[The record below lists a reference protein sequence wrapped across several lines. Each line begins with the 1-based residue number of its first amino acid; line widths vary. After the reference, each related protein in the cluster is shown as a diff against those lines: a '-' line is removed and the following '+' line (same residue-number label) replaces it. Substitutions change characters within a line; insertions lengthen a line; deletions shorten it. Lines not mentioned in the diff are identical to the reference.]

1 LLEFSIVV
9 VTWNSA
15 PVLERLVATIEH
27 HLDPVPELI
36 VVDNAS
42 DDDPEAVVHAY
53 TSSARFVA
61 LESNLGYGAAA
72 NVGVERA
79 SAPVVVVLNPD
90 IELID
95 GSLGELAAFAMRRGA
110 LAGPRLLN
118 TDGSV
123 QPSASGSPV
132 GLWPW
137 IGAVLP
143 GRLQPEMLQRRTE
156 PWRLGHTTTVAWL
169 TGACIAAPRDVLL
182 ALGPFDP
189 AIHLLA
195 DDLDLGLRAALAAI
209 PSYLCPDVCRI
220 VHHSRASGSIAF
232 AKGTEHR
239 GAINRRAVV
248 RRVYGDRAERAGWR
262 AARANLRL
270 RLTAK
275 RALGRDASK
284 DRVALDALRSA
295 EPVPELMPPLGRE
308 R

>member
-1 LLEFSIVV
+1 MGYSIVV

-27 HLDPVPELI
+27 HLAPLPELI

-42 DDDPEAVVHAY
+42 NDDPEAVVGAY
-53 TSSARFVA
+53 AGSARFVA

-72 NVGVERA
+72 NLGVARA

-90 IELID
+90 IELLD
-95 GSLGELAAFAMRRGA
+95 ASLGELAAFAMRRGA

-132 GLWPW
+132 GIWPW

-143 GRLQPEMLQRRTE
+143 GRLQPATLRRRTE
-156 PWRLGHTTTVAWL
+156 PWRLAHTTAVAWL
-169 TGACIAAPRDVLL
+169 TGACISAPRNVLL

-195 DDLDLGLRAALAAI
+195 DDLDLGLRASLAGI
-209 PSYLCPDVCRI
+209 PSYFCPDLCRI
-220 VHHSRASGSIAF
+220 VHHGRASGSIPF
-232 AKGTEHR
+232 AEGTEQR
-239 GAINRRAVV
+239 GASNRRAVV
-248 RRVYGDRAERAGWR
+248 RRVYGARRERAGWL

-270 RLTAK
+270 RLAAK
-275 RALGRDASK
+275 RALGRDAG
-284 DRVALDALRSA
+284 RERAALEALRSA
-295 EPVPELMPPLGRE
+295 RKPGSGRPSG
-308 R
+308 

>member
-1 LLEFSIVV
+1 MLDYSIVV

-15 PVLERLVATIEH
+15 PVLERLVATIER
-27 HLDPVPELI
+27 HLAPVPELM

-42 DDDPEAVVHAY
+42 DDDPEAVVRAY
-53 TSSARFVA
+53 GGSARFVV
-61 LESNLGYGAAA
+61 LDSNLGYGAAA
-72 NVGVERA
+72 NLGVARA

-90 IELID
+90 IELLD
-95 GSLGELAAFAMRRGA
+95 SSLGELAAFAMRRGA

-143 GRLQPEMLQRRTE
+143 GRLQPAMLQRRTE
-156 PWRLGHTTTVAWL
+156 PWRLEHTTAVAWL

-195 DDLDLGLRAALAAI
+195 DDLDLGLRAALAGI
-209 PSYLCPDVCRI
+209 PSYFCPDLCRI
-220 VHHSRASGSIAF
+220 VHHGRASGSIAF
-232 AKGTEHR
+232 AEGTEQR
-239 GAINRRAVV
+239 GASNRRAVV
-248 RRVYGDRAERAGWR
+248 RRVYGARSERAGWL

-270 RLTAK
+270 RLAAK
-275 RALGRDASK
+275 RALGRDAGR
-284 DRVALDALRSA
+284 DHAALDALRSA
-295 EPVPELMPPLGRE
+295 KDVSELNR
-308 R
+308 